1 MAKDVKSVFSYAPA
15 FYTPEGARWATE
27 EDMAREYSRLRSIAQ
42 KRLSRLA
49 GSEYAESSLYK
60 EYMDGFDTVREVRTA
75 GELSEALANVARF
88 LRSSGSTLT
97 GAAKVKAMTLDKL
110 HERGYN
116 FVNNDNYWQYTRFM
130 DYARGMLSDELW
142 NSEYVNDFF
151 ERAQEAGA
159 SESQMKRWFKHWVKS
174 NGGGRTGNVTA
185 ANADF
190 FVRR

>member
-1 MAKDVKSVFSYAPA
+1 MTKGAKSVFSYAPA

-27 EDMAREYSRLRSIAQ
+27 QDMAREYSRLRSIAR

-60 EYMDGFDTVREVRTA
+60 EYMDGFDTVREVREA
-75 GELSEALANVARF
+75 GELPEALASVARF
-88 LRSSGSTLT
+88 LSAAGSTLS
-97 GAAKVKAMTLDKL
+97 GAAEVKAMTLTKL
-110 HERGYN
+110 NERGYT

-130 DYARGMLSDELW
+130 DYARGMLSDEMW

-159 SESQMKRWFKHWVKS
+159 NESQMKRWFKNWEES
-174 NGGGRTGNVTA
+174 SGGERTGNVTA
-185 ANADF
+185 ADAEF
-190 FVRR
+190 FVRQ

>member
-1 MAKDVKSVFSYAPA
+1 MAKDAKSVFSYAPA

-27 EDMAREYSRLRSIAQ
+27 EDMAREYSRLRGIAQ

-60 EYMDGFDTVREVRTA
+60 EYMGGFDTAREARAA
-75 GELSEALANVARF
+75 GELPEALANVARF
-88 LRSSGSTLT
+88 LRSKGSTLT
-97 GAAKVKAMTLDKL
+97 GAANVKAMTLAKL
-110 HERGYN
+110 NERGYT

-130 DYARGMLSDELW
+130 DYARGMLADEMW
-142 NSEYVNDFF
+142 NSEYVNEFF

-159 SESQMKRWFKHWVKS
+159 SENQMRRWFKNWVKS
-174 NGGGRTGNVTA
+174 SEGGRTGNVTA
-185 ANADF
+185 ADADF